1 MALVLLE
8 GPEGCHCL
16 PFLSRVHATLQ
27 ATVGRSISLL
37 AHPSIGPLVGRS
49 LITKTI
55 QIGTIRLFERW
66 RQSVMT
72 RQALDVVYTE
82 FLLPLPN
89 STQLNLLCIWPC

>member
-37 AHPSIGPLVGRS
+37 ARPSIVRLVGRS
-49 LITKTI
+49 LIAKI

-89 STQLNLLCIWPC
+89 STQLNLLCIRPC